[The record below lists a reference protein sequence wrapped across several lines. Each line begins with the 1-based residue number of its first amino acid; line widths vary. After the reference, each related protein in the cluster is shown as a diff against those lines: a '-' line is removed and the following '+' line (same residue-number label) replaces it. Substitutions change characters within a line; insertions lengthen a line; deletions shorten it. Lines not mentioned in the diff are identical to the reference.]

1 MPRTLIRDFGRTTIM
16 FFVWFKNLKFRRS
29 VFKKESFASKLV
41 SQASILY
48 FLLLVEN
55 PLYRYQFE
63 QKKNIHNNSTV
74 ENTQESQPS
83 QIVTTVHLNETD
95 STESTLSVTQDS
107 VNQDSQSFHRKKNS
121 PVVVKSLPTMACVGA
136 SKFFIQQCVLT
147 KRAN

>member
-1 MPRTLIRDFGRTTIM
+1 M
-16 FFVWFKNLKFRRS
+16 FFVWFKNLKFSGS
-29 VFKKESFASKLV
+29 VFKKESFVSKLV

-63 QKKNIHNNSTV
+63 EKKNIHNNSTV

-83 QIVTTVHLNETD
+83 QIVTTVHLNETEP
-95 STESTLSVTQDS
+95 TESTLSVIQDSVTQDS
-107 VNQDSQSFHRKKNS
+107 VTQDSVIQDSESFQRKKNS
-121 PVVVKSLPTMACVGA
+121 PVVVKSLPTMPCVGA

>member
-1 MPRTLIRDFGRTTIM
+1 M
-16 FFVWFKNLKFRRS
+16 FFVWFKNLKFSGS
-29 VFKKESFASKLV
+29 VFKKESFVSKLV

-63 QKKNIHNNSTV
+63 EKKNIHNNSTI

-95 STESTLSVTQDS
+95 STESTLSV
-107 VNQDSQSFHRKKNS
+107 NQDSESFHRMKNS
-121 PVVVKSLPTMACVGA
+121 PVVVKSLPTVACVGA